1 MINAQLFL
9 VTTRNSIQKSR
20 KLTTNIHFVGIL
32 FVLFA
37 FFLSPLEAADDSR
50 VPLVIETGEGA
61 TKVSHSVDV
70 ELALTRE
77 ARALGLMYRKSMDS
91 NHGMLFIFSN
101 SRRVSFWMRNTYLPL
116 DIIYIR
122 STGRIA
128 NILHDVP
135 PLNELPRPSEGRVI
149 AVLELNAGEAAR
161 RGIKAGDYVRIP
173 KTLMRRAK

>member
-1 MINAQLFL
+1 MINAHIFV
-9 VTTRNSIQKSR
+9 VTTRNSIQKLN
-20 KLTTNIHFVGIL
+20 KLTANIHFAGI
-32 FVLFA
+32 FFAFFA
-37 FFLSPLEAADDSR
+37 FFLSPLAADDDGR
-50 VPLVIETGEGA
+50 VPLVIETGEG
-61 TKVSHSVDV
+61 KSKISHSVDV

-77 ARALGLMYRKSMDS
+77 ARALGLMYRKTMDN
-91 NHGMLFIFSN
+91 NHGMLFIFPN
-101 SRRVSFWMRNTYLPL
+101 SRRASFWMRNTYLPL

-135 PLNELPRPSEGRVI
+135 PMNELSRPSKGRVI

-173 KTLMRRAK
+173 KLLMRRAK